1 MKKKLAIFLVSF
13 LTVFS
18 FVYANDINSEQ
29 DKRLIHIGQIN
40 VPRPHA
46 IEVAE
51 PVAMYAVSTQVIE
64 ITFDSSHYAD
74 YIVSVEGAY
83 GAMQYAVTSP
93 TMYIPTASLG
103 NVVEIYIES
112 EDCGSYY
119 GVLDKTAFISME

>member
-46 IEVAE
+46 FEVDE
-51 PVAMYAVSTQVIE
+51 PVAMYVVSTQFVE
-64 ITFDSSHYAD
+64 ITLDSSYYTD
-74 YIVSVEGAY
+74 YTVSVVGACS
-83 GAMQYAVTSP
+83 AMQYAVTSP
-93 TMYIPTASLG
+93 IIYIPTATLG
-103 NVVEIYIES
+103 NVVDIYIES
-112 EDCGSYY
+112 NDYGSYY
-119 GVLDKTAFISME
+119 GILNKTEYFDTY